1 MGKLKSDSPLSRR
14 IVRSFLDFLDSV
26 EPAPGVD
33 LEGLEVARECLVEVF
48 KLDSASINYVKP
60 DLLIDIFSSLDE
72 SEDKKIKSDLSH
84 RGTSDNATASLSA
97 HDIGD
102 NWTKE
107 SQSTGVSKDELF
119 GQFFAAI
126 EKIHFLRAM
135 PDGNDDPAQL
145 DKATRLFEDA
155 VNEMERS
162 GCQAF
167 DRKNLAETF
176 KCQGNRTMQ
185 SKQYSDAIELYSIAV
200 SLCDDN
206 AVYYCNRAAAYTQI
220 QKYNE
225 AIRDCHKSIEIDP
238 NYSKA
243 YSRLGLAYYAQG
255 NYADAI
261 EKGFKKALQLDPNN
275 QSVKENIQVAEQKL
289 NDEQQRAEWDQGAS
303 SSQNNQ
309 GSNNQ
314 SSGSRS
320 HGGSSPFRMPFDA
333 SSLPTE
339 IASMLMNMASSAY
352 QGQPSQN
359 RQGEDDNI
367 NGSEEPGI
375 RVGGNINLNFGEQM
389 PIPEELT
396 GAFRSVMEMFSGTPP
411 HGNNQDT
418 NGGSGSN

>member
-1 MGKLKSDSPLSRR
+1 MGKLRSDSPLSRR

-33 LEGLEVARECLVEVF
+33 LEGLEVARECLAEAF
-48 KLDSASINYVKP
+48 KLNSASINDAKP
-60 DLLIDIFSSLDE
+60 DVLIDIFSSLDG
-72 SEDKKIKSDLSH
+72 SEDKKVKSDPSH
-84 RGTSDNATASLSA
+84 RGASDNATASPSS
-97 HDIGD
+97 HDFGD
-102 NWTKE
+102 SWTKE
-107 SQSTGVSKDELF
+107 PQSTGASKDELF
-119 GQFFAAI
+119 GQFFSAL
-126 EKIHFLRAM
+126 EKIQFLKAM
-135 PDGNDDPAQL
+135 PNGDDDPAQL

-167 DRKNLAETF
+167 DRKNLADTF
-176 KCQGNRTMQ
+176 KCQGNRAMQ
-185 SKQYSDAIELYSIAV
+185 SKLYPDAIELYSIAV

-220 QKYNE
+220 HKYDE
-225 AIRDCHKSIEIDP
+225 AIRDCLKSIEIDP

-275 QSVKENIQVAEQKL
+275 ESVKENIKVAELKL
-289 NDEQQRAEWDQGAS
+289 KDGQQRAEWDQGAS

-314 SSGSRS
+314 STGSRN
-320 HGGSSPFRMPFDA
+320 HGGSSSFTMPFDT
-333 SSLPTE
+333 SSLPTD
-339 IASMLMNMASSAY
+339 IASMLMNMAASAY

-359 RQGEDDNI
+359 GQGEDINT
-367 NGSEEPGI
+367 NGSEEPRI
-375 RVGGNINLNFGEQM
+375 RIGGNINLNFGEQM
-389 PIPEELT
+389 QIPEELS
-396 GAFRSVMEMFSGTPP
+396 GAFRSVIDMFSGTPP
-411 HGNNQDT
+411 HGNNQDR